1 MKAQMKS
8 SACLL
13 HGRSDANKP
22 INRQGFQMPDIKKA
36 FAIHLFRKM
45 CEIREFE
52 NSAENYRDGNMPGFI
67 HLSIGQEAC
76 AVGACAALDPEDY
89 ITSTH
94 RGHGHCL
101 AKGADPKRMMAELFA
116 RETGYSKGRGGSMH
130 IADMSKGILG
140 ANGIVGQSL
149 PLAVG
154 AALTSQTKRQGRVA
168 IAFLVKVLQAAVLPT
183 KP

>member
-1 MKAQMKS
+1 MPDLKKAQ
-8 SACLL
+8 
-13 HGRSDANKP
+13 
-22 INRQGFQMPDIKKA
+22 
-36 FAIHLFRKM
+36 AIHLFRKM

-52 NSAENYRDGNMPGFI
+52 NSASENYRDGNMPGFI

-76 AVGACAALDPEDY
+76 AVGACAALEPEDY

-116 RETGYSKGRGGSMH
+116 RDTGYSKGRGGSMH

-154 AALTSQTKRQGRVA
+154 AARPARPNARAGLPWL
-168 IAFLVKVLQAAVLPT
+168 FLAKVLQAAVSHT